1 MQPKAA
7 RVLLA
12 AVMVLLAG
20 CGGGV
25 GGDATAAT
33 EPTTDATGATD
44 ATTTADGESANQS
57 GDAAERTPVT
67 FNETWDQRYRAGQY
81 YRYDIESRSIDGTAT
96 YEWEVVSATDD
107 EVTVRTKLVTPNGT
121 TEQTV
126 TAPPD
131 EVYGELAG
139 TPSGSVAT
147 LGFDSPY
154 YNGVDGETL
163 SVGDSWESS
172 GPNGTVSFEV
182 EALSTYAGLECAAFV
197 VRTNGSVFWESC
209 VTPESPLPG
218 YVAFYEEEG
227 DDTPAFEMEL
237 VEYRAGD

>member
-1 MQPKAA
+1 MQPTAA

-12 AVMVLLAG
+12 ALMVLLAG

-25 GGDATAAT
+25 GGAAT
-33 EPTTDATGATD
+33 TATDASTGATD
-44 ATTTADGESANQS
+44 ATATATDGESADQS
-57 GDAAERTPVT
+57 GDGDAERASFS
-67 FNETWDQRYRAGQY
+67 FNGTWDQRYRTGQY

-107 EVTVRTKLVTPNGT
+107 EATVRTKLVTPNGT

-197 VRTNGSVFWESC
+197 VRTNGSAFWESC

-237 VEYRAGD
+237 VEYRSGN